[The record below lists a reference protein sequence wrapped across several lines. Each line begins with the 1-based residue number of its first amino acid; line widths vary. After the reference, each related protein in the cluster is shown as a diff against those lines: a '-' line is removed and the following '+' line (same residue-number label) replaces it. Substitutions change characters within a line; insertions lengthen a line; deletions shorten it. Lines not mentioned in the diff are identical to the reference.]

1 MTPQEF
7 AVREQ
12 VLRGQVPGIVKEAVA
27 EIERAAPTYVR
38 PHDARYSEVI
48 GQAVEWLISHFLDLL
63 ADPETPSDD
72 LLEFFRRVGVG
83 EAREG
88 RSADL
93 LQTSI
98 RTGAGIAVQRLTEAL
113 EDEGLGVPA
122 STIAQVSHAV
132 FIYLNR
138 IAAVV
143 AEGHAEGQASTEG
156 RFQGRHRRLVN
167 LLISDPGPALAEI
180 QDAARKAEWP
190 LPRSVAAV
198 ALHHRGHVA
207 VHRPMLPADVL
218 LCFHLPEPA
227 LVVADPQ
234 GPGRRAMLENGL
246 RDWIAAIGP
255 TVEITRVG
263 KSLGWARRALHLA
276 RTGVIADGA
285 LIDTADH
292 MPIMV
297 MMRDHELVEQITA
310 DRLAPLMRVKQPQR
324 YRLAE
329 TLLTYIEAGFNA
341 AEVSVRLH
349 VHAQTIRYR
358 IRQLEALFGDDMH
371 HPVRQLELHMVLH
384 AWLATAGQDTDH
396 HASP

>member
-1 MTPQEF
+1 MTPQQF
-7 AVREQ
+7 TLREH
-12 VLRGQVPGIVKEAVA
+12 VLRSQVPGIVKEAVA

-63 ADPETPSDD
+63 ADPETSSDD
-72 LLEFFRRVGVG
+72 LLEFFRRVGAG

-113 EDEGLGVPA
+113 ENEGLGVPA

-143 AEGHAEGQASTEG
+143 AEGHAEGRASTEG
-156 RFQGRHRRLVN
+156 EFQGRHRRLVN
-167 LLISDPGPALAEI
+167 LLIADPAPSLAEV
-180 QDAARKAEWP
+180 QEAARKA
-190 LPRSVAAV
+190 
-198 ALHHRGHVA
+198 G
-207 VHRPMLPADVL
+207 MLPADVL
-218 LCFHLPEPA
+218 LGFHLPEAA
-227 LVVADPQ
+227 LIVADPQ
-234 GPGRRAMLENGL
+234 GPGRRAMLEHGL
-246 RDWIAAIGP
+246 RDWIAAVGP
-255 TVEITRVG
+255 TVQITRAG
-263 KSLGWARRALHLA
+263 KSLGWARRALDLA
-276 RTGVIADGA
+276 RTGVIGDGP

-297 MMRDHELVEQITA
+297 MMRDRDLVEQITA
-310 DRLAPLMRVKQPQR
+310 DRLAPLMQVKQPQR
-324 YRLAE
+324 SRLAE

-371 HPVRQLELHMVLH
+371 HPVRQLELHMILH
-384 AWLATAGQDTDH
+384 AWLATAGQDTEH
-396 HASP
+396 PAAP